1 MPRIWAWTS
10 KIVIKSLLTS
20 CMCSMLKDIICFR
33 SYCFSGGCSVMIMIH
48 CKPVPLWKKV
58 ISQIGFENC
67 FELSVAWHSLLKYI
81 GALHK
86 WCQQSFLEYL
96 STSLAP
102 STNWPL
108 FASICVNTCNLTIFK
123 HLTISIWY
131 GRTMDQQN
139 NCPNRWSKVYIDRL
153 WIIGWDSGL
162 LT

>member
-86 WCQQSFLEYL
+86 WCHHYFQTFKLLLSHPPQTCHFFTSNLHNSSQQFIPIYIPHYSV
-96 STSLAP
+96 ST
-102 STNWPL
+102 
-108 FASICVNTCNLTIFK
+108 
-123 HLTISIWY
+123 
-131 GRTMDQQN
+131 R
-139 NCPNRWSKVYIDRL
+139 
-153 WIIGWDSGL
+153 
-162 LT
+162 